1 MIRLNSMLCNA
12 GFCRRLLAVVCAG
25 TCFLLTA
32 CSPETDSV
40 SVPKKTSVSEN
51 NLFRIYETEKI
62 QDYNYLATNS
72 EILSTILANTI
83 DCLVEYDS
91 YGNIIPSLAESWSY
105 NDSMTQWTFQIRPGV
120 QWLDSEGNPYAEV
133 VADDWVAA
141 AEYINN
147 AENNSEWQTCYTTHM
162 AVQNA
167 QAYYEYTAH
176 RIGIRDEKRQRA
188 EEIRESLHQKK
199 NNKSETSDPT
209 ETTGETEETEIAT
222 SYPSWYSENSENDPG
237 FTEFTEFTEDTQETS
252 ERIREILPRDIGV
265 QAPEK
270 HTLVFTLDSPCPY
283 FLDLLSSPAFLPV
296 NRQFLQQSR
305 ENFGQDYQHILYNG
319 AYLLTDDIPDEKQ
332 ILTKNS
338 QYWDK
343 QNIYIDRLELIY
355 SENPEQFKE
364 DSFLSHQIDRILI
377 SPDSLDQWMN
387 DAETKDLVHPMQ
399 PDHTSSYFY
408 VFNFDPQFD
417 EKYNPQNWKIAV
429 NHENFRQAVIHAINP
444 VELVSLYE
452 SRKPERFL
460 NRTITPK
467 EFTFG
472 AGTDYTQFTALA
484 PITAADSYNPTQA
497 QELRDLAREELTNA
511 GAVFP
516 IQVFMPYDS
525 SVPHLEQECE
535 LVKKQLETTLGTDF
549 IQVELYASRQAN
561 LRESGN
567 FAFMKCSVTADYM
580 DPQTWAEPFQSGQ
593 NYTYWDRSEY
603 HVTQEIFQNWQEKYT
618 QATENY
624 GDKFTRYTA
633 FAEAEQILISHAVV
647 LPLSTEISNY
657 VISRLTPFESEYA
670 LTGIASRKLKFCRM
684 STTSVNMND
693 YERLYDKWLTQRR
706 ISLK

>member
-1 MIRLNSMLCNA
+1 MLCNVHHV
-12 GFCRRLLAVVCAG
+12 GFCRRLLAVICAG

-32 CSPETDSV
+32 CNPETAPV
-40 SVPKKTSVSEN
+40 SNPEKTAVSEN

-62 QDYNYLATNS
+62 QNYNYLATSS
-72 EILSTILANTI
+72 ETLSTILANTI

-91 YGNIIPSLAESWSY
+91 YGNIIPSLAESWTY

-120 QWLDSEGNPYAEV
+120 QWIDSEGNPYAEV
-133 VADDWVAA
+133 VADDWVAS

-147 AENNSEWQTCYTTHM
+147 AENNSEWQTSYTTHM
-162 AVQNA
+162 TVQNA
-167 QAYYEYTAH
+167 QAYYDYTAH
-176 RIGIRDEKRQRA
+176 RIDIRDEKRQRA

-199 NNKSETSDPT
+199 NNAKISESTEST
-209 ETTGETEETEIAT
+209 ETTESTEETEAT
-222 SYPSWYSENSENDPG
+222 TNRSSWYPDVTE
-237 FTEFTEFTEDTQETS
+237 FTEFTEFTESTQETS
-252 ERIREILPRDIGV
+252 ERIRQILPRDIGV
-265 QAPEK
+265 QATEK
-270 HTLVFTLDSPCPY
+270 HTLVFTLDAPCPY

-296 NRQFLQQSR
+296 NRQFLQQSGK
-305 ENFGQDYQHILYNG
+305 NFGQDYQHILYNG

-332 ILTKNS
+332 ILIKNP

-364 DSFLSHQIDRILI
+364 DAFLSHQIDRILI
-377 SPDSLDQWMN
+377 APDSLDQWMN
-387 DAETKDLVHPMQ
+387 DAETKDLVHPTQ
-399 PDHTSSYFY
+399 PDHASSYFY

-429 NHENFRQAVIHAINP
+429 NHENFRQAIIHAVNP
-444 VELVSLYE
+444 AECIALYE
-452 SRKPERFL
+452 SRQPERFL

-472 AGTDYTQFTALA
+472 AGTDYTLFPALA
-484 PITAADSYNPTQA
+484 SITTSDSYNPEQA
-497 QELRDLAREELTNA
+497 QEFRELAREELTNA

-516 IQVFMPYDS
+516 VQIFMPYDS
-525 SVPHLEQECE
+525 SIPHLEQECE

-567 FAFMKCSVTADYM
+567 FAFMKCSITADYI

-603 HVTQEIFQNWQEKYT
+603 RATQEIFQNWQEKYT
-618 QATENY
+618 QATANY

-633 FAEAEQILISHAVV
+633 FAEAEQILIAHAVV
-647 LPLSTEISNY
+647 LPLSTEINDY
-657 VISRLTPFESEYA
+657 TISRLTPFESEYS
-670 LTGIASRKLKFCRM
+670 LTGMASKKLKFCRI
-684 STTSVNMND
+684 STTSVNMSD

-706 ISLK
+706 IARK